1 MSLKKTGKFLII
13 GFLVSSF
20 IFLYDGKDDI
30 YTEDNDYAENNACAE
45 KDIYKYSEN
54 IENICLDLYKKAADE
69 KRQSDLDIIRS
80 IVNRFGEHGYPA
92 VDSKNQIDMV
102 NAESVVQ
109 FCEAVDLAATEEITI
124 IEVDYFG
131 GFIQYDIKTK
141 DGSVDVVKRSYRY
154 ENEKFLN
161 KVTESYRAEYW
172 DYTEEGY
179 LMFYGICNTDATN
192 LLMMNGL
199 KVYTAL
205 RVQPLDEVCREL
217 NRKYVIPIGYKK
229 NNMFLTDWSGED
241 FGSLNFYD
249 MYDIFYPEIHKEAVP
264 YEADDNLGT
273 GTVYLI
279 PEDEFEKVIMSYFN
293 IDSETLK
300 KKAVYNAKASAYE
313 YRPRG
318 FYEVEYPEYPYSEVI
333 KYKQNGDGTITLIVN
348 VVFPYAMDSKVYV
361 HELTLR
367 PSSDGSVKYIS
378 NKIISAFNDD
388 DIKWHTTRLT
398 KNKWSEIYG

>member
-20 IFLYDGKDDI
+20 IFLSDGADDI
-30 YTEDNDYAENNACAE
+30 YTEGNDYGENNVCAE
-45 KDIYKYSEN
+45 EDIYKYSEN
-54 IENICLDLYKKAADE
+54 IGNICIDLCKKAADE
-69 KRQSDLDIIRS
+69 KRQSDLDMIRS

-92 VDSKNQIDMV
+92 VDSKNQINMV

-141 DGSVDVVKRSYRY
+141 DGSVDVVKRSYKY

-161 KVTESYRAEYW
+161 NVTESYRAEYW

-229 NNMFLTDWSGED
+229 NNMFLTDWSEED

-249 MYDIFYPEIHKEAVP
+249 MYDIFYPVVYKEAVP
-264 YEADDNLGT
+264 YEADDDLGT
-273 GTVYLI
+273 GAVYLI
-279 PEDEFEKVIMSYFN
+279 PKDEFENVIKSYFN
-293 IDSETLK
+293 IDSKILK
-300 KKAVYNAKASAYE
+300 QKAVYDSKASAYE

-333 KYKQNGDGTITLIVN
+333 KYTKNSDGTITLMVN

-367 PSSDGSVKYIS
+367 TSGDGSVKYIS
-378 NKIISAFNDD
+378 NKIISSCNDD
-388 DIKWHTTRLT
+388 DIKWHTPRLT
-398 KNKWSEIYG
+398 KKQWSEIYG

>member
-20 IFLYDGKDDI
+20 IFLSDGKDDI

-45 KDIYKYSEN
+45 EDIYKYSEN
-54 IENICLDLYKKAADE
+54 IGNICLDLYKKASDE

-102 NAESVVQ
+102 NAELVVE
-109 FCEAVDLAATEEITI
+109 FCEAVDLAVEEEITI
-124 IEVDYFG
+124 VEVGYFG

-141 DGSVDVVKRSYRY
+141 DGYVDVVKRSFQYQ
-154 ENEKFLN
+154 NEKFLN
-161 KVTESYRAEYW
+161 NVTESYRAEYW
-172 DYTEEGY
+172 EYTEEGY
-179 LMFYGICNTDATN
+179 LMFYGICSTDATN

-199 KVYTAL
+199 KVYTTL

-249 MYDIFYPEIHKEAVP
+249 MYDIFYPEIYKEAQQIC
-264 YEADDNLGT
+264 L
-273 GTVYLI
+273 
-279 PEDEFEKVIMSYFN
+279 
-293 IDSETLK
+293 
-300 KKAVYNAKASAYE
+300 
-313 YRPRG
+313 
-318 FYEVEYPEYPYSEVI
+318 
-333 KYKQNGDGTITLIVN
+333 
-348 VVFPYAMDSKVYV
+348 
-361 HELTLR
+361 
-367 PSSDGSVKYIS
+367 
-378 NKIISAFNDD
+378 
-388 DIKWHTTRLT
+388 
-398 KNKWSEIYG
+398 